1 MKPSLRH
8 TLSRIFLNPFVVAI
22 PFALTTI
29 LLLPY
34 SNSKHSYK
42 LISGKLTDKAGLSTT
57 QTYIDLDNDGFAEEI
72 SHFSNAINNCAVKIT
87 TRNGVL
93 KGQWNFNGCLTKTSA
108 NLLVFDYDNNGKK
121 EVFTI
126 YNRADSVF
134 LGGLNPADDS
144 ENLFE
149 DIFLDKIFFKNDTI
163 DFIAK
168 MRPYDMDNDG
178 FKDVVIALSAGYSRQ
193 PRKLL
198 VWNHV
203 KNTIAKSE
211 SIGVMIGHFDIADID
226 RDGTPEIVPLLV
238 SYENIDI
245 DSDVPC
251 NDWYR
256 WLAVFDHELKPEFEP
271 RNIGK
276 GNGSIYPILFWR
288 DEKPILVILDYNKKS
303 GQKFQLHIFDWET
316 LSLLPWDPEVNF
328 IGDINVQSFYQDDE
342 AKLLITDNSGFFHV
356 VNVGSLK
363 VEQSIP
369 VGSIIRNLRVLNV
382 NNDSLPE
389 ILFTDEFN
397 RLCILSNDL
406 ETVSHLQ
413 IPEASGKLFISS
425 RKLSPLERHLI
436 LQAGNQIYEY
446 KYVPRP
452 YRWIIYSSLYL
463 LVYLGYVLTI
473 WLIMFG
479 QERYLKRRYNREKL
493 LAELKLKSIR
503 NQMDPHFTFNAVNA
517 IASAIFKEDK
527 QSAYSYFS
535 KFSKLVRSTMLYSDK
550 MTRMLDD
557 ELDFTLKYLEIEKFR
572 FREKFDFEIK
582 VDDEVNLSME
592 VPRMIVQAYAESAIN
607 NGLMHRLK
615 NGLLKIS
622 IFNKSEYL
630 IIEFIDNGVG
640 IEKSKELNK
649 EKAFKSARIMEEFI
663 AVFNEF
669 NKLKIICKM
678 KDLMEDGRVSGSRV
692 YIQIP
697 FDISYT
703 FSGRR

>member
-1 MKPSLRH
+1 VKPSLRH

-22 PFALTTI
+22 PFALITI

-42 LISGKLTDKAGLSTT
+42 LISGKLVDKAGLNTT

-72 SHFSNAINNCAVKIT
+72 SHFSNTINNCAVKIT
-87 TRNGVL
+87 TQNGVL
-93 KGQWNFNGCLTKTSA
+93 KGQWNFNGALQKDA
-108 NLLVFDYDNNGKK
+108 NLLVFDYDNNGEK

-134 LGGLNPADDS
+134 LGGLNPDDDS
-144 ENLFE
+144 KNLFD
-149 DIFLDKIFFKNDTI
+149 DIFLDKILFKNETI

-168 MRPYDMDNDG
+168 MQAYDMDNDG
-178 FKDVVIALSAGYSRQ
+178 FKDFVIALSAGHSKQ
-193 PRKLL
+193 PRRLL
-198 VWNHV
+198 IWNRV

-211 SIGVMIGHFDIADID
+211 SIGVMIGQFCVVDID
-226 RDGTPEIVPLLV
+226 RDGTPEIVPALI
-238 SYENIDI
+238 SYENIDS
-245 DSDVPC
+245 DSDIPC

-271 RNIGK
+271 RNYGK

-316 LSLLPWDPEVNF
+316 KSLLPWDSEVKF
-328 IGDINVQSFYQDDE
+328 VGDINIQSFYQDGE
-342 AKLLITDNSGFFHV
+342 AKLLIIDNSGFFHV
-356 VNVGSLK
+356 VNVGSLT

-369 VGSIIRNLRVLNV
+369 VGSMVRNLSVLNV

-406 ETVSHLQ
+406 ETVSHVQ
-413 IPEASGKLFISS
+413 MPEAAGKLFISS
-425 RKLSPLERHLI
+425 RKLSHSERHLI
-436 LQAGNQIYEY
+436 LQTGNQICEY
-446 KYVPRP
+446 QYVPRSFG
-452 YRWIIYSSLYL
+452 WIVNWSLYL

-527 QSAYSYFS
+527 QSAYNYFS
-535 KFSKLVRSTMLYSDK
+535 KFSKLVRSTMLYSDR

-572 FREKFDFEIK
+572 FREKFDFEII
-582 VDDEVNLSME
+582 VDDEVNLNME

-607 NGLMHRLK
+607 NGLMHK
-615 NGLLKIS
+615 TKDGLLVIKVY
-622 IFNKSEYL
+622 NEDGYL
-630 IIEFIDNGVG
+630 IIELIDNGVG

-649 EKAFKSARIMEEFI
+649 EKAFKAAKIMEEFI

-669 NKLKIICKM
+669 NNLKIICKM
-678 KDLMEDGRVSGSRV
+678 KDLMEDGKVSGSRV
-692 YIQIP
+692 YIKIP

-703 FSGRR
+703 FSGRL